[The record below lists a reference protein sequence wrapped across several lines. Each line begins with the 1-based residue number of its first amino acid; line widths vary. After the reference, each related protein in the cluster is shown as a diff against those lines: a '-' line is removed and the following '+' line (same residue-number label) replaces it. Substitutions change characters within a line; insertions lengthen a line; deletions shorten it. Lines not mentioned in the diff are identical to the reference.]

1 MSLFKSLYE
10 KAIIVSHE
18 SAESKEVKCNIYP
31 HISDASVNSLFF
43 IYNYATLQ
51 IRYPYSMSAS
61 ALDSFLILYT
71 TMGQGTLNY
80 NGQQYLLSADSIAF
94 IDCHLGFRIELCNS
108 SNWFYERL
116 YLNSKNLGYFFNR
129 FYSDNIP
136 VLNFKEL
143 TGVKSAFNKLTDY
156 LVHNNSNEV
165 VCSMLIDSL
174 LTNLLI
180 EKQTQNKSEQPP
192 TYIQLIRELFDHE
205 YDQNYSLDQLAKQF
219 KISKYTLSRNFDR
232 FVGMSPIEY
241 LISRRI
247 TIAKQLLLET
257 ELTINE
263 VAAKIG
269 ISNPTHF
276 INLFRKRVGVTPL
289 QYRKQATNELNII
302 NDIY

>member
-1 MSLFKSLYE
+1 MSLFQSLYE
-10 KAIIVSHE
+10 KAITVSHE
-18 SAESKEVKCNIYP
+18 SIESKEVKYNIYP
-31 HISDASVNSLFF
+31 HISDASISSLFY

-51 IRYPYSMSAS
+51 IRYPYSLSVS
-61 ALDSFLILYT
+61 SIDSFLILYT
-71 TMGQGTLNY
+71 TSGQGTLHY
-80 NGQQYLLSADSIAF
+80 NEQQYLLSPNCIAF
-94 IDCHLGFRIELCNS
+94 IDCSLGFHIELCNS
-108 SNWFYERL
+108 SNWTYERL
-116 YLNSKNLGYFFNR
+116 YLNSKNLNYYFNE

-136 VLNFKEL
+136 VLSFHNP
-143 TGVKSAFNKLTDY
+143 TGIKAAFSKLADY
-156 LVHNNSNEV
+156 LIRINFNEI

-174 LTNLLI
+174 LTNLVV
-180 EKQTQNKSEQPP
+180 EKQTYNKCEQPP
-192 TYIQLIRELFDHE
+192 TYILLIRELFDHKYE
-205 YDQNYSLDQLAKQF
+205 QNYSLDQLAKQF

-302 NDIY
+302 YDNY